1 MKLIFDKAIT
11 EEERNNIEEFIK
23 EENIEITD
31 EELCFVN
38 EDIAFVTEIKKDEV
52 YIKKVKAI

>member
-1 MKLIFDKAIT
+1 MKLVFDKAIT

-31 EELCFVN
+31 EELCFVC
-38 EDIAFVTEIKKDEV
+38 EDIAFVSEIKKDEV